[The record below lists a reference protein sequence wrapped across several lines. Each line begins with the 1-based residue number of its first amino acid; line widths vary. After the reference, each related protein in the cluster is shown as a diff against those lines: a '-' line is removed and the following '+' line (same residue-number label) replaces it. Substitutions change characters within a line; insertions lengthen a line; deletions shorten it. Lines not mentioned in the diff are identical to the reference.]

1 MDNKKQSAAVASK
14 KYYET
19 NKEKILLKRRQKY
32 TPVVKKE
39 KVIDNDLLI
48 KEAVYYND
56 NEGRYKRVDN
66 IIKNPIT
73 KSMRV
78 EFVWVLE
85 TLTKTEFVPEDWG
98 KSEQEFDYGNVTN
111 GSFCA
116 CTNSIT
122 KDYTIVH
129 KPTQIHVEVGCDCVK
144 KIDITLF
151 HKLTKTQCLY
161 CDNPVLDKRTKKGKQ
176 GLCADCVPIAVFRFG
191 IHKGKTVTEVPKSY
205 CVWAYHSEYNFNDE
219 LKDSIEQ
226 HVF

>member
-129 KPTQIHVEVGCDCVK
+129 KPTQIHVEVGCDCV
-144 KIDITLF
+144 
-151 HKLTKTQCLY
+151 
-161 CDNPVLDKRTKKGKQ
+161 
-176 GLCADCVPIAVFRFG
+176 
-191 IHKGKTVTEVPKSY
+191 
-205 CVWAYHSEYNFNDE
+205 
-219 LKDSIEQ
+219 
-226 HVF
+226 